1 MGHEL
6 CESVRDMSCVS
17 NSASVRV
24 ARFME
29 DGTGRVWQNSLVT
42 LVSVLGK
49 SRPRPLHPNPGRTS
63 PPRAHE
69 TLPSEGSAGGP
80 WLRTSH
86 GRGRAAAIG
95 PRRSVHRLVADRP
108 VHGAQANACEADQ
121 LARLEQATKAPSA
134 HIKWCSHVAAG
145 CSWTTTRGVLRIV
158 CIAARIKWCP
168 YVAARIEWC
177 SHVATA
183 GCSSTTSRGVLRIV
197 CNTAH

>member
-1 MGHEL
+1 MCVQQCGLLGSWKMEL
-6 CESVRDMSCVS
+6 TRSSVAELSQKEACFRFGKVT
-17 NSASVRV
+17 SASVTP
-24 ARFME
+24 E
-29 DGTGRVWQNSLVT
+29 
-42 LVSVLGK
+42 
-49 SRPRPLHPNPGRTS
+49 PRPYVATART
-63 PPRAHE
+63 RN
-69 TLPSEGSAGGP
+69 LPEGSAGGP

-108 VHGAQANACEADQ
+108 VHGAQANACEADE

>member
-1 MGHEL
+1 MCVQQCGLLGSWKMEL
-6 CESVRDMSCVS
+6 VECGRTLSERSLFPFWESR
-17 NSASVRV
+17 R
-24 ARFME
+24 R
-29 DGTGRVWQNSLVT
+29 L
-42 LVSVLGK
+42 
-49 SRPRPLHPNPGRTS
+49 LHPNPGPRPYVATART
-63 PPRAHE
+63 RN
-69 TLPSEGSAGGP
+69 LPEGSAGGP

-108 VHGAQANACEADQ
+108 VHGAQANACEADE

-134 HIKWCSHVAAG
+134 HIEWCSHVAAR

-183 GCSSTTSRGVLRIV
+183 GCSSTTSRGVLGIV